1 MITSDSKYLKEMKE
15 WFRHRVNIGEDAQLP
30 ADADMFSAKM
40 YIANLEAE
48 NAELKARLERA
59 VELPCIEPMTTW
71 DRNEETGIVE
81 EHFGEYYQLLYRDE
95 EGEFICFPKLKKEEA
110 EEQLKEMKEK
120 NDD

>member
-1 MITSDSKYLKEMKE
+1 MITSYSKYLKEMKE

-59 VELPCIEPMTTW
+59 IELPYVKRDCELTQIIYKNSYGDIE
-71 DRNEETGIVE
+71 EETYF
-81 EHFGEYYQLLYRDE
+81 HDCYYGERHDVRGDVY
-95 EGEFICFPKLKKEEA
+95 A
-110 EEQLKEMKEK
+110 EVRLAELNGGEK
-120 NDD
+120 NG